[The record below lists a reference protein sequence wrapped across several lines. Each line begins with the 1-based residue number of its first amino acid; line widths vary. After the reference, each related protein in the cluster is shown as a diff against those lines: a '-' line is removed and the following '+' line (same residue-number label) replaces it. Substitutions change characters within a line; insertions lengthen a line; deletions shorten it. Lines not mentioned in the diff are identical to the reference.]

1 MGTLLARTLTRE
13 ALRVSPARV
22 QVLGRS
28 NSWFIME
35 RGGELSVPI
44 KCNQQLYE
52 SVPESIRT
60 VPNGPHAWIMWKDH
74 GLIWITHL

>member
-35 RGGELSVPI
+35 RGDDLSVLI

-52 SVPESIRT
+52 SVPESIRM
-60 VPNGPHAWIMWKDH
+60 VPVDPVLGSCGRNH